1 MNERTNDALPV
12 IAVAMGDPSGIS
24 PELTARILSEAD
36 LRGAA
41 RYVVFGDKRLLDLG
55 IKDGGVDPQVSVVK
69 DGDALPLG
77 DRPVFVDLANHDP
90 ADLKRGT
97 ATLAGGKANQLGMLV
112 VLGVNGTPFFIPVY
126 TTTFDGSGEIALS
139 LTVPIGLTG
148 LDVDLGGVGIVPS
161 GKARFSEV
169 VTLEFN

>member
-55 IKDGGVDPQVSVVK
+55 TVLPTAEERTPAGFAALIKR
-69 DGDALPLG
+69 DADKL
-77 DRPVFVDLANHDP
+77 
-90 ADLKRGT
+90 
-97 ATLAGGKANQLGMLV
+97 
-112 VLGVNGTPFFIPVY
+112 TP
-126 TTTFDGSGEIALS
+126 ALS
-139 LTVPIGLTG
+139 AAP
-148 LDVDLGGVGIVPS
+148 
-161 GKARFSEV
+161 KQ
-169 VTLEFN
+169 